1 MYQIISPKM
10 KNKVWRMLYVV
21 GTTFLLLCSCVSKET
36 PIHEKG
42 KQKKALTAEQI
53 PIQPLIDPDQMV
65 MCGDYLVTCSSRC
78 DTLLSFF
85 LCDSLKFSFGKGSKG
100 EGPEDFTSPW
110 LYNSFDQHL
119 YVRGYSKANVTV
131 AFGIADKDY
140 TPVKRYL
147 QTNALLGLNFGT
159 VLSNDILVGYKHD
172 ADIAI
177 WIYDLARDT
186 LLQRTTLELNEHI
199 KEDFYQE
206 NRGMTAATAQGTIAY
221 AYRYKNQIDIFRLN
235 EEGKTLQIIQ
245 RIGDKQNTNTS
256 FVNNQT
262 LKPYYT
268 NITSTKDK
276 FYALCQN
283 GNANSQWELEVYSS
297 EGEPVITYTFDI
309 APVLLCIDEKNHY
322 IYGYRYDMPDTFLRY
337 KLDE

>member
-1 MYQIISPKM
+1 M
-10 KNKVWRMLYVV
+10 KRKTKESINSRTNPHSTIDRSGPDGDVWR
-21 GTTFLLLCSCVSKET
+21 
-36 PIHEKG
+36 
-42 KQKKALTAEQI
+42 
-53 PIQPLIDPDQMV
+53 
-65 MCGDYLVTCSSRC
+65 
-78 DTLLSFF
+78 LLSYLQQSLRHPIILF

-221 AYRYKNQIDIFRLN
+221 AYRYKT
-235 EEGKTLQIIQ
+235 KS
-245 RIGDKQNTNTS
+245 TS
-256 FVNNQT
+256 
-262 LKPYYT
+262 
-268 NITSTKDK
+268 SD
-276 FYALCQN
+276 
-283 GNANSQWELEVYSS
+283 
-297 EGEPVITYTFDI
+297 
-309 APVLLCIDEKNHY
+309 
-322 IYGYRYDMPDTFLRY
+322 
-337 KLDE
+337 